1 MIYIYPK
8 KLISKINMSIRIIL
22 EDEKGETKVIRVNED
37 DLIKT
42 CKEKSGYSPAFEWTW
57 ISDGCALKDDKT
69 IKDYNLKEDDII
81 ICSKVIKGG

>member
-8 KLISKINMSIRIIL
+8 KLISKINMSIRITIS
-22 EDEKGETKVIRVNED
+22 DPKGKIKEIRVNED

-42 CKEKSGYSPAFEWTW
+42 CKEKSGYSPPFEWTW
-57 ISDGCALKDDKT
+57 ISDGFALKDDKT

>member
-8 KLISKINMSIRIIL
+8 KLISKINMSIRITIS
-22 EDEKGETKVIRVNED
+22 DPKGKIKEIRVNED

-42 CKEKSGYSPAFEWTW
+42 CKEKSGYSPPFEWTW

-81 ICSKVIKGG
+81 ICSKVMKGG

>member
-8 KLISKINMSIRIIL
+8 KLISKINMSIRIIII
-22 EDEKGETKVIRVNED
+22 DQKCKIKVIRVNED

-42 CKEKSGYSPAFEWTW
+42 CKEKSGCSPDKTEW
-57 ISDGCALKDDKT
+57 IVDGYVLENDKT

>member
-22 EDEKGETKVIRVNED
+22 EDSIGETKVIRVNED

-42 CKEKSGYSPAFEWTW
+42 CKEKSGYSPPFEWTW

-69 IKDYNLKEDDII
+69 IKDYDLKEDVRIY
-81 ICSKVIKGG
+81 CQKTFNAG

>member
-22 EDEKGETKVIRVNED
+22 EDTNGETKVIRVNED

-42 CKEKSGYSPAFEWTW
+42 CKEKSGCSPDEWEW
-57 ISDGCALKDDKT
+57 IIDGYVLENDKT
-69 IKDYNLKEDDII
+69 IKDYDLKEDDKIF
-81 ICSKVIKGG
+81 CIKEYNAG

>member
-42 CKEKSGYSPAFEWTW
+42 CKEKSGCSSDELEW
-57 ISDGCALKDDKT
+57 IVDGYILENDKT
-69 IKDYNLKEDDII
+69 IKDYGLKEDVRI
-81 ICSKVIKGG
+81 ICSKMFKAG